1 MVARDASSVK
11 RLAYVARR
19 VRLLQELEARH
30 IIRVLDV
37 DGKVNPADMLTKH
50 LEKPTWLR
58 YASSTCTT
66 RISQLCPLLLRSR
79 ALRRGG
85 CKKRLRVRRLPD
97 L

>member
-30 IIRVLDV
+30 IIRILDV

-50 LEKPTWLR
+50 LDKPTWLR
-58 YASSTCTT
+58 YVSRMYNQDLSIVPASVAQP
-66 RISQLCPLLLRSR
+66 RPQK
-79 ALRRGG
+79 GG
-85 CKKRLRVRRLPD
+85 V
-97 L
+97 